1 MIVAR
6 PHSDAVPR
14 AGALRPED
22 RIPNNG
28 RWTGVAS
35 PLLTNPAG
43 ASPAEIS
50 DMNRTRLAF
59 ASLALALATAPRAQG
74 IAPGEEIV
82 LGVSYLGVPTGEAR
96 MRVGQPEGDIWPVV
110 FQARTSGAASLL
122 DVREHLVSYWDA
134 GLRLSRGSDL
144 KAYEV
149 GDYHTDSARFSRIPG
164 EPTKVTVVE
173 ARRGKKP
180 KTRIIEVPHGALD
193 LTGAFLWLRMQELA
207 VGARLEVPIISGTS
221 QFTLTAEVVD
231 REEVETPAGTFPSF
245 KVRVRTAFKGK
256 FSTKRDTF
264 LWFADTHD
272 RRLVKA
278 SAEFAVGSI
287 VAELKSY
294 RPGNAVAE
302 R

>member
-1 MIVAR
+1 MR
-6 PHSDAVPR
+6 P
-14 AGALRPED
+14 GA
-22 RIPNNG
+22 RIPNNDG
-28 RWTGVAS
+28 QTRLAP
-35 PLLTNPAG
+35 PLLHDPAG

-50 DMNRTRLAF
+50 DMNRTRLAVAF
-59 ASLALALATAPRAQG
+59 LALTLAPASRAQG

-96 MRVGQPEGDIWPVV
+96 MKVGNPEGDIWPVV
-110 FQARTSGAASLL
+110 FQARTSGAATLL

-134 GLRLSRGSDL
+134 PLRLSRGSDL
-144 KAYEV
+144 KAYEL
-149 GDYHTDSARFSRIPG
+149 GDYHADSARFSRVPG

-173 ARRGKKP
+173 ARKGKKP
-180 KTRIIEVPHGALD
+180 KTKVIEVPHDALD
-193 LTGAFLWLRMQELA
+193 LTGAFLWLRMQDLA
-207 VGARLEVPIISGTS
+207 VGLRLEVPIISGTS
-221 QFTLTAEVVD
+221 QFTLSAEVVD
-231 REEVETPAGTFPSF
+231 REEVKTAAGTFPSF

-294 RPGNAVAE
+294 RPGTAVAE